1 MYREIAQPNIVRQIP
16 RIIILYIL
24 RRSRSM
30 KFSKYLFL
38 KYWKISRKNIIFII
52 QIMYCRIITCLLSCE
67 FIFLN
72 KVLFRY
78 TLYFSSNQLNKS
90 FTLAKRSK
98 QQRRSNIV
106 SKIYDWAFFA
116 QSYSGP
122 YFPAF
127 GLNRERYFASL
138 GIQSEC
144 GKIWICTW
152 ITPNMDTFYAMLIP
166 EAYTDPLKHLK
177 MKILG
182 LSRWLVSKNILF

>member
-1 MYREIAQPNIVRQIP
+1 MNRWIVYREIAQPNIVRQIP

-78 TLYFSSNQLNKS
+78 TLHFSSNQLNKIS
-90 FTLAKRSK
+90 PWQEEVNSRGVVILCQRSMIELFSL
-98 QQRRSNIV
+98 RVILVRIFPHS
-106 SKIYDWAFFA
+106 DWIGRDTSHLSVFSPNA
-116 QSYSGP
+116 
-122 YFPAF
+122 
-127 GLNRERYFASL
+127 
-138 GIQSEC
+138 
-144 GKIWICTW
+144 GK
-152 ITPNMDTFYAMLIP
+152 YEYVP
-166 EAYTDPLKHLK
+166 E
-177 MKILG
+177 
-182 LSRWLVSKNILF
+182 

>member
-38 KYWKISRKNIIFII
+38 KYWKISKKNIIFII

-78 TLYFSSNQLNKS
+78 TLHFSSNRLNKIS
-90 FTLAKRSK
+90 PWQEEVNSRGVVILCQRSMIELFSL
-98 QQRRSNIV
+98 RVILVRIFPHS
-106 SKIYDWAFFA
+106 DWIGRDTSHLSVFSPNA
-116 QSYSGP
+116 
-122 YFPAF
+122 
-127 GLNRERYFASL
+127 
-138 GIQSEC
+138 
-144 GKIWICTW
+144 GK
-152 ITPNMDTFYAMLIP
+152 YEYVP
-166 EAYTDPLKHLK
+166 E
-177 MKILG
+177 
-182 LSRWLVSKNILF
+182 

>member
-78 TLYFSSNQLNKS
+78 TLHFSSNQLNKIS
-90 FTLAKRSK
+90 PWQEEVNSRGVVILCQRSMIELFSL
-98 QQRRSNIV
+98 RVILVRIFPHS
-106 SKIYDWAFFA
+106 DWIGRDTSHLSVFSPNA
-116 QSYSGP
+116 
-122 YFPAF
+122 
-127 GLNRERYFASL
+127 
-138 GIQSEC
+138 
-144 GKIWICTW
+144 GK
-152 ITPNMDTFYAMLIP
+152 YEYVP
-166 EAYTDPLKHLK
+166 E
-177 MKILG
+177 
-182 LSRWLVSKNILF
+182 

>member
-38 KYWKISRKNIIFII
+38 KYWKISKKNIIFII

-78 TLYFSSNQLNKS
+78 TLHFSSNQLNKIS
-90 FTLAKRSK
+90 PWQEEVNSRGVVILCQRSMIELFSL
-98 QQRRSNIV
+98 RVILVRIFPHS
-106 SKIYDWAFFA
+106 DWIGRDTSHLSVFSPNA
-116 QSYSGP
+116 
-122 YFPAF
+122 
-127 GLNRERYFASL
+127 
-138 GIQSEC
+138 
-144 GKIWICTW
+144 GK
-152 ITPNMDTFYAMLIP
+152 YEYVP
-166 EAYTDPLKHLK
+166 E
-177 MKILG
+177 
-182 LSRWLVSKNILF
+182 